1 MKILN
6 SKRQQGLTLIELM
19 IAMMLGLFIMAGVIG
34 LFINSK
40 QSYRIQESSSR
51 LQENSRFAMFFI
63 TKDIR
68 MADYWGCLNTTG
80 SIDNNLNA
88 NATYDFFADAIVGE
102 DNNATVDDVL
112 DGTDVITIRG
122 AFGSGAYVTQQP
134 STTSASIKVEDNSG
148 LNERDIV
155 LITDC
160 IEGDIFQITN
170 DPTVG
175 SAGFDNLIHN
185 TGTGG
190 NPPIDPG
197 NADKPLR
204 KKYDTD
210 AQVYKLN
217 FATYY
222 IKNSA
227 QPSLY
232 RTINGSSEAELVEG
246 VENMQILY
254 GEDTDNDKTPNY
266 YLPAGS
272 ALLNMDNVVSVR
284 VSLVMRSREDN
295 ITSTNMSYTIPGQ
308 AMMVDFAVFSHQ
320 QLPFATGC
328 HNNEN
333 QFICPQYG
341 HKKSPIRCSIS
352 CQLNYAGLAN
362 DDWSHWYASD
372 WARRKNG
379 W

>member
-51 LQENSRFAMFFI
+51 LQENSRFAMFFL

-134 STTSASIKVEDNSG
+134 STPSATIKVEDNSG
-148 LNERDIV
+148 LTEHDIV
-155 LITDC
+155 LVTDC
-160 IEGDIFQITN
+160 LEGDIFQITN

-175 SAGFDNLIHN
+175 GAGFDNLIHN
-185 TGTGG
+185 TGNAG
-190 NPPIDPG
+190 NPDPG

-210 AQVYKLN
+210 AQIYKLN

-222 IKNSA
+222 IDTSDTTS

-232 RTINGSSEAELVEG
+232 RTINGSVPTELVEG
-246 VENMQILY
+246 VEDMQILY

-266 YLPAGS
+266 YLEAGNV
-272 ALLNMDNVVSVR
+272 LLNMDNVVSVR
-284 VSLVMRSREDN
+284 ISLVMRSTEEN
-295 ITSTNMSYTIPGQ
+295 LTSTNMSYTIPGQ
-308 AMMVDFAVFSHQ
+308 AEVTLNDGRLRRVFTSTIAIRNR
-320 QLPFATGC
+320 LP
-328 HNNEN
+328 
-333 QFICPQYG
+333 
-341 HKKSPIRCSIS
+341 
-352 CQLNYAGLAN
+352 
-362 DDWSHWYASD
+362 
-372 WARRKNG
+372 
-379 W
+379 